1 MTREEAKNIL
11 TILINSGILEM
22 GIEERLIE
30 IADHIC
36 KDDWEPCI
44 GTVYCEGCNHRKEQS
59 NEQR

>member
-1 MTREEAKNIL
+1 MTREEARN
-11 TILINSGILEM
+11 TINVLINSGVLEM

-44 GTVYCEGCNHRKEQS
+44 GTPYCEYCSHKKV
-59 NEQR
+59 